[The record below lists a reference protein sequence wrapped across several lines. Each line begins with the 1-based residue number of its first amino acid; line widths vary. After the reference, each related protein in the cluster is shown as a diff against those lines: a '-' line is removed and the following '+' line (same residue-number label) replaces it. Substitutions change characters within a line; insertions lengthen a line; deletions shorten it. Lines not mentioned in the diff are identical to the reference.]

1 MTKTKVL
8 YDKISKAF
16 ANRCMYIL
24 FIFTQYRKTFL
35 HFTQWDVQS
44 VTFFCKRT
52 WNNGLQRTSY
62 LHFPTLGSHELL
74 NDGHRQLCHH
84 FPSPSD
90 LLPFSALCIVVLPA
104 ACVLFIKLRATVIN
118 STTNISLLINA
129 CKYAIRLD
137 APQKYQNRKFAKRRP
152 MFFFPAQYGKYEIHT
167 KF

>member
-1 MTKTKVL
+1 MHV
-8 YDKISKAF
+8 YSFHIHAIEEDISTFYAM
-16 ANRCMYIL
+16 RCPE
-24 FIFTQYRKTFL
+24 RN
-35 HFTQWDVQS
+35 
-44 VTFFCKRT
+44 FFCKHT

-84 FPSPSD
+84 HFPSPSD
-90 LLPFSALCIVVLPA
+90 LLSFSARCIVVLPA
-104 ACVLFIKLRATVIN
+104 ACVLFIRLRATFIN

-152 MFFFPAQYGKYEIHT
+152 TFFFFPAQYGKHEIHT